1 MATLDALAIRGIR
14 SFDPQKMERIN
25 FAKPGVTVIVG
36 HNGSGKT
43 TIVEC
48 LKYATTGEQPPNTK
62 GGAFVHDPKMA
73 HEKIV
78 KAQVKLRFYARN
90 GMRMTATRNLQVTA
104 TKTGQTMKTL
114 ESILDAENPNA
125 GNKRTTISTRCAEID
140 TEIPNLLGVS
150 KSVLDNVIFCHQED
164 SYWPLAEA
172 SVLKKKFDDIFE
184 ATKYTK
190 ALDNIKGIRKERV
203 ADLKAEKERLAGLS
217 VERKHA
223 DKLTDKISELTSSAE
238 DKEERISVL
247 QEEAERI
254 SAENLQF
261 YEQAMQFKEY
271 YLKAE
276 ELEKRKLTD
285 REDARALENSLGKE
299 KAGSDVTD
307 SWLQEQVSTFQSSAQ
322 EKEKQVD
329 EIRKQI
335 EEDKENESGLRRK
348 LRSVESQKGLLQGDT
363 QRHNEDV
370 AARQSMIERLGE
382 LHGLGT
388 HSQMSLDE
396 DAVHE
401 FVYKLKSSQRK
412 NASEKEQAQSA
423 INAKN
428 REYTDKIANL
438 RSQIETLKR
447 ERESTHSSITQL
459 QTSIAHAESV
469 VDKNKSLESEIKFNN
484 DDLVDKRAR
493 LDKMTAEF
501 AAAKFDDQIATK
513 TKLIQT
519 VEIEREALYSE
530 QTRSATQAD
539 ERAKLDLKRSDLK
552 KKQAMIE
559 RILETQGPKF
569 RTFFEVDAQADTM
582 ESDIDHLTSTKTRE
596 LTRLENEYNKANR
609 ESAEAHSTHERLK
622 KELAD
627 KQKEVDDVAKKI
639 HKAANAQSEV
649 GVTVTLEQAL
659 EDAATELKYC
669 QEEAGQI
676 VGTGDFYKKLL
687 EDGRKHK
694 KCGACD
700 RDLVSSKEMSVFEQ
714 VLQEKIAQTTDE
726 KIQANKEAQE
736 MWSSELARLQQL
748 LPLQGHLNKTRV
760 DIPKL
765 HKAVEDSARK
775 DETGAS
781 SADKA
786 AAALKE
792 AKAALADLSALREH
806 ARNVTRMNEEVNSLR
821 TEVTQLERN
830 LQSSGSVRTAPELQ
844 SDLDNISQKIKTIN
858 RDRQI
863 IQTQKEQQLSAQR
876 DVENEIH
883 AMEIKAGQLDAKLQE
898 GRATEM
904 KMESDKRELGALRSR
919 MPSFDT
925 QESSIRAKIE
935 ELKSSQR
942 DEERRLGEK
951 LSAAEEQFA
960 VLNASVLEL
969 DNIQS
974 RIEKFTS
981 ENRAQRLQN
990 CIQQAA
996 DLETQINGVIAAL
1009 EAKRETMAAAQTEI
1023 DQGGARLSHLRDNQR
1038 LRRLRKRIEETET
1051 ELAALPMEEAANS
1064 KRTFDIK
1071 WGAMKK
1077 RESDIK
1083 EKISRL
1089 QGEVSTMQAQIDG
1102 HNKDLASD
1110 FKNIKKRYMDQ
1121 LIKVKM
1127 SDMANNDLE
1136 KYAKALD
1143 SAIMKYHTLKME
1155 EVNDIMRHLWN
1166 KTYQGTD
1173 IDGIMIRSEGDGGG
1187 TRKSYNYRVVMMK
1200 DQVEMDMR
1208 GRCSAGQKMLASII
1222 IRLALSDSFAQDCGI
1237 LALDEPTNALDVEN
1251 IEALAAS
1258 LVEIIN
1264 ERKRA
1269 ANFQLIIITHDENF
1283 LRKLGENGVI
1293 QDYWRVTRSDS
1304 QKSIIEKHM
1313 LL

>member
-1 MATLDALAIRGIR
+1 
-14 SFDPQKMERIN
+14 MERIN
-25 FAKPGVTVIVG
+25 FAKPGV
-36 HNGSGKT
+36 T

-140 TEIPNLLGVS
+140 VEIPNLLGVS

-203 ADLKAEKERLAGLS
+203 ADLKAEKERLAGLAS
-217 VERKHA
+217 ERKHA
-223 DKLTDKISELTSSAE
+223 DKLTDKISELTSTAT

-247 QEEAERI
+247 QEEAENI
-254 SAENLQF
+254 SAANLQF
-261 YEQAMQFKEY
+261 YEQAMQFKEHY
-271 YLKAE
+271 MKAE
-276 ELEKRKLTD
+276 ELENRRITD
-285 REDARALENSLGKE
+285 RDDARALEAALGKE
-299 KAGSDVTD
+299 AAGPDVTD
-307 SWLQEQVSTFQSSAQ
+307 AWLQEQVNTFQSSA
-322 EKEKQVD
+322 EKKEKQVD
-329 EIRKQI
+329 EMRRQI
-335 EEDKENESGLRRK
+335 EEEKGNEAAIRRK
-348 LRSVESQKGLLQGDT
+348 LRSVESQKGLLQGDA
-363 QRHNEDV
+363 QRHDEDV
-370 AARQSMIERLGE
+370 AARQSLIERLGE
-382 LHGLGT
+382 LHSLGT

-401 FVYKLKSSQRK
+401 FVYKLKSLQRK
-412 NASEKEQAQSA
+412 HGSEKEQAQNA
-423 INAKN
+423 INTKN
-428 REYTDKIANL
+428 REYTDKIARL
-438 RSQIETLKR
+438 RSEIETLKR
-447 ERESTHSSITQL
+447 ERDATQSSITQFH
-459 QTSIAHAESV
+459 TAIAHAESV
-469 VDKNKSLESEIKFNN
+469 IDRNKTLESEIKFNN
-484 DDLVDKRAR
+484 DDLADKRAR
-493 LDKMTAEF
+493 LDKMVSEF
-501 AAAKFDDQIATK
+501 ASAKFDDQIAAK

-519 VEIEREALYSE
+519 VEVEREALYSE

-539 ERAKLDLKRSDLK
+539 ERAKLDLKRADLK
-552 KKQAMIE
+552 KKQAMVE
-559 RILETQGPKF
+559 RILEAQATKF
-569 RTFFEVDAQADTM
+569 RNFFDVDAQAETM
-582 ESDIDHLTSTKTRE
+582 ESDIDHLLSTRNRE
-596 LTRLENEYNKANR
+596 ITRLENEYNKANR
-609 ESAEAHSTHERLK
+609 ESAEAHSSHERLK
-622 KELAD
+622 KDLAD
-627 KQKEVDDVAKKI
+627 KQKEVDDLVKKI

-649 GVTVTLEQAL
+649 GVNVTLEQAL
-659 EDAATELKYC
+659 EDAATELRYC

-694 KCGACD
+694 KCGVCD
-700 RDLVSSKEMSVFEQ
+700 RGLVSSKEMSTFEQ

-736 MWSSELARLQQL
+736 MWSTELARLQQL
-748 LPLQGHLNKTRV
+748 LPLQGHLNKTRT

-765 HKAVEDSARK
+765 QKAVEDAAKK
-775 DETGAS
+775 DEAGAS

-786 AAALKE
+786 AAALKD
-792 AKAALADLSALREH
+792 ARSALADLNALREH
-806 ARNVTRMNEEVNSLR
+806 ARNVTRTNEEVNSLR

-830 LQSSGSVRTAPELQ
+830 LQTSGSVRTATDLQ
-844 SDLDNISQKIKTIN
+844 TDLDNISQKIKTIN

-876 DVENEIH
+876 DVEKEIH
-883 AMEIKAGQLDAKLQE
+883 SMEIKAGQLDAKLQE
-898 GRATEM
+898 GRAAET
-904 KMESDKRELGALRSR
+904 KMENDKRELSVLRSKI
-919 MPSFDT
+919 PSFDT
-925 QESSIRAKIE
+925 QESSLRAKIE

-942 DEERRLGEK
+942 EEERRLGDK
-951 LSAAEEQFA
+951 LSAAEEQFT
-960 VLNASVLEL
+960 VLNGSVLEL
-969 DNIQS
+969 DSIQS

-981 ENRAQRLQN
+981 ENRAQRLQS

-996 DLETQINGVIAAL
+996 DLETQISGVIAEL
-1009 EAKRETMAAAQTEI
+1009 EAKRQRMAAAQTEI
-1023 DQGGARLSHLRDNQR
+1023 DQGGARLSNLQNNLH

-1071 WGAMKK
+1071 WGAMQK

>member
-1 MATLDALAIRGIR
+1 M
-14 SFDPQKMERIN
+14 
-25 FAKPGVTVIVG
+25 
-36 HNGSGKT
+36 
-43 TIVEC
+43 
-48 LKYATTGEQPPNTK
+48 Y
-62 GGAFVHDPKMA
+62 MA

-114 ESILDAENPNA
+114 ESLLDAENPNA

-150 KSVLDNVIFCHQED
+150 KSVLENVIFCHQED

-190 ALDNIKGIRKERV
+190 ALDNIKSIRKEQV
-203 ADLKAEKERLAGLS
+203 ADLKAEKERLAGLAS
-217 VERKHA
+217 ERKHA
-223 DKLTDKISELTSSAE
+223 NKLTDTISELTSTVN
-238 DKEERISVL
+238 DKEERIGVL
-247 QEEAERI
+247 QEEVERI

-271 YLKAE
+271 YMKAE
-276 ELEKRKLTD
+276 QLDDRKRTD
-285 REDARALENSLGKE
+285 KDDARALESSLGKD
-299 KAGSDVTD
+299 KAGPDIAD
-307 SWLQEQVSTFQSSAQ
+307 AWLQDQVNTFQTSAQ

-329 EIRKQI
+329 EMRRQI
-335 EEDKENESGLRRK
+335 QEEKENENALRRK
-348 LRSVESQKGLLQGDT
+348 LRSVESQRGLLQGDA
-363 QRHNEDV
+363 QRHEEDV
-370 AARQSMIERLGE
+370 GARQSLIEKLGE

-401 FVYKLKSSQRK
+401 FVYKLKSLQRK
-412 NASEKEQAQSA
+412 HASEKEQAQNA

-447 ERESTHSSITQL
+447 EREQTQSSITQL

-469 VDKNKSLESEIKFNN
+469 IDRNKSLESDIKFNN
-484 DDLVDKRAR
+484 DDLADKRAR
-493 LDKMTAEF
+493 LDKMVAEF
-501 AAAKFDDQIATK
+501 AAAKFDDQIAAK
-513 TKLIQT
+513 TKMIQT
-519 VEIEREALYSE
+519 VEIEREALYTE

-539 ERAKLDLKRSDLK
+539 ERAKLDLKRADVK
-552 KKQAMIE
+552 KKQALIE

-569 RTFFEVDAQADTM
+569 RTFFDVDAQAETM
-582 ESDIDHLTSTKTRE
+582 ESDIDHLTSAKTRE
-596 LTRLENEYNKANR
+596 LTRLENEYNRANR

-622 KELAD
+622 KELAE
-627 KQKEVDDVAKKI
+627 KQKEVDDLGKKI
-639 HKAANAQSEV
+639 HKAANVNSEKN
-649 GVTVTLEQAL
+649 VTVTLEQAL
-659 EDAATELKYC
+659 EDAATELKFC

-676 VGTGDFYKKLL
+676 IGTGDFYKSLL
-687 EDGRKHK
+687 EDGRKNK
-694 KCGACD
+694 KCGICD
-700 RDLVSSKEMSVFEQ
+700 RALVSSKEMEAFEQ
-714 VLQEKIAQTTDE
+714 VLRDKIAQTTQE

-748 LPLQGHLNKTRV
+748 LPLQGHLNKTRA
-760 DIPKL
+760 DIPRL
-765 HKAVEDSARK
+765 EKAVEEAARK
-775 DETGAS
+775 DESVSGQ
-781 SADKA
+781 ADKA
-786 AAALKE
+786 AVALKN
-792 AKAALADLSALREH
+792 AKTALIDLNALREH
-806 ARNVTRMNEEVNSLR
+806 ARNVTRTNEELSILR
-821 TEVTQLERN
+821 GEVSQLERN
-830 LQSSGSVRTAPELQ
+830 LQTSGSVRTASDLQ
-844 SDLDNISQKIKTIN
+844 SDLDALSQKIKTIN

-863 IQTQKEQQLSAQR
+863 IQTQKDQQFSVQR

-883 AMEIKAGQLDAKLQE
+883 VMEIKAGQLEAKLQE
-898 GRATEM
+898 GRTAEA
-904 KMESDKRELGALRSR
+904 KMENDKRELTASRSK
-919 MPSFDT
+919 MPSFDS
-925 QESSIRAKIE
+925 QESFNRAKIE
-935 ELKSSQR
+935 ELQASQKE
-942 DEERRLGEK
+942 DERRLGEK
-951 LSAAEEQFA
+951 LAAAEEQSR
-960 VLNASVLEL
+960 VLNGSVLEL
-969 DNIQS
+969 DSIQS
-974 RIEKFTS
+974 RIEKYTS

-990 CIQQAA
+990 SIRQAA
-996 DLETQINGVIAAL
+996 ELETQISAVIAEL
-1009 EAKRETMAAAQTEI
+1009 EAKREKIAAAQTEI
-1023 DQGGARLSHLRDNQR
+1023 DQGGARLSNLRDNLR
-1038 LRRLRKRIEETET
+1038 LRALRKRIEETEA

-1071 WGAMKK
+1071 WSAMTK

-1089 QGEVSTMQAQIDG
+1089 QGEVSTMQAQIDR

-1121 LIKVKM
+1121 LVKVKM

-1293 QDYWRVTRSDS
+1293 QDYWLALFVPM
-1304 QKSIIEKHM
+1304 I
-1313 LL
+1313 

>member
-1 MATLDALAIRGIR
+1 
-14 SFDPQKMERIN
+14 
-25 FAKPGVTVIVG
+25 
-36 HNGSGKT
+36 
-43 TIVEC
+43 
-48 LKYATTGEQPPNTK
+48 
-62 GGAFVHDPKMA
+62 
-73 HEKIV
+73 
-78 KAQVKLRFYARN
+78 
-90 GMRMTATRNLQVTA
+90 
-104 TKTGQTMKTL
+104 
-114 ESILDAENPNA
+114 
-125 GNKRTTISTRCAEID
+125 
-140 TEIPNLLGVS
+140 
-150 KSVLDNVIFCHQED
+150 ED

-261 YEQAMQFKEY
+261 YEQAMKFKEH

-285 REDARALENSLGKE
+285 KEDARALENSLGKE
-299 KAGSDVTD
+299 KAGPDVTD
-307 SWLQEQVSTFQSSAQ
+307 NWLQEQVNTFQSSARD
-322 EKEKQVD
+322 KEKQVD

-335 EEDKENESGLRRK
+335 DEDKENESALRRK
-348 LRSVESQKGLLQGDT
+348 LRSVESQKG
-363 QRHNEDV
+363 HEEDV

-401 FVYKLKSSQRK
+401 FVYKLKSLQRK
-412 NASEKEQAQSA
+412 NASEKEQAQASSA

-447 ERESTHSSITQL
+447 ERESTQSSMNQL
-459 QTSIAHAESV
+459 QTSIAHAESAI
-469 VDKNKSLESEIKFNN
+469 DKNKSLESEIKFNN
-484 DDLVDKRAR
+484 DDLADKRAR

-501 AAAKFDDQIATK
+501 AAAKFDDQIAAK
-513 TKLIQT
+513 TKLMQT

-559 RILETQGPKF
+559 RILETQASRF

-622 KELAD
+622 KELAE
-627 KQKEVDDVAKKI
+627 KQKEVDDLAKKI

-649 GVTVTLEQAL
+649 GVEVTLEQAL
-659 EDAATELKYC
+659 EDAATELKFC
-669 QEEAGQI
+669 QE
-676 VGTGDFYKKLL
+676 
-687 EDGRKHK
+687 
-694 KCGACD
+694 
-700 RDLVSSKEMSVFEQ
+700 
-714 VLQEKIAQTTDE
+714 
-726 KIQANKEAQE
+726 
-736 MWSSELARLQQL
+736 
-748 LPLQGHLNKTRV
+748 
-760 DIPKL
+760 
-765 HKAVEDSARK
+765 
-775 DETGAS
+775 
-781 SADKA
+781 
-786 AAALKE
+786 
-792 AKAALADLSALREH
+792 
-806 ARNVTRMNEEVNSLR
+806 
-821 TEVTQLERN
+821 
-830 LQSSGSVRTAPELQ
+830 
-844 SDLDNISQKIKTIN
+844 
-858 RDRQI
+858 
-863 IQTQKEQQLSAQR
+863 

-898 GRATEM
+898 GRATET
-904 KMESDKRELGALRSR
+904 KMESDKRELSALRSR
-919 MPSFDT
+919 MPSLDT

-935 ELKSSQR
+935 ELRSSQR
-942 DEERRLGEK
+942 DEERRLSEK
-951 LSAAEEQFA
+951 LSAVEEQFG

-996 DLETQINGVIAAL
+996 DLETQINGVIAEL
-1009 EAKRETMAAAQTEI
+1009 EAKREKMAAAQTEI
-1023 DQGGARLSHLRDNQR
+1023 DQGGARLSNLRDNLR
-1038 LRRLRKRIEETET
+1038 LRRLRNRIEETET

-1083 EKISRL
+1083 EK
-1089 QGEVSTMQAQIDG
+1089 GEVSTMQAQIDG

-1293 QDYWRVTRSDS
+1293 QDY
-1304 QKSIIEKHM
+1304 
-1313 LL
+1313 

>member
-1 MATLDALAIRGIR
+1 
-14 SFDPQKMERIN
+14 MERIN

-114 ESILDAENPNA
+114 ESLLDAENPNA

-140 TEIPNLLGVS
+140 AEIPNLLGVS
-150 KSVLDNVIFCHQED
+150 KSVLENVIFCHQED
-164 SYWPLAEA
+164 SYWPLAEP

-190 ALDNIKGIRKERV
+190 ALDNIKGIRKDRV

-254 SAENLQF
+254 SADNLQF
-261 YEQAMQFKEY
+261 YEQAMQFKEHY
-271 YLKAE
+271 MKAE

-285 REDARALENSLGKE
+285 KEDARALENSLGKD
-299 KAGSDVTD
+299 KAGPDVSDA
-307 SWLQEQVSTFQSSAQ
+307 WLQEQVNTFQSSAQ
-322 EKEKQVD
+322 GKEKEV
-329 EIRKQI
+329 EAIRKQI
-335 EEDKENESGLRRK
+335 EEDKENESALRRK
-348 LRSVESQKGLLQGDT
+348 MRS
-363 QRHNEDV
+363 RHEEDV
-370 AARQSMIERLGE
+370 TARQALIERLGE

-396 DAVHE
+396 DGVHE
-401 FVYKLKSSQRK
+401 FVYKLKSLQRK

-428 REYTDKIANL
+428 REFTDKIANL

-447 ERESTHSSITQL
+447 ERDSTQSSINQL
-459 QTSIAHAESV
+459 HTAIAHAESV
-469 VDKNKSLESEIKFNN
+469 VDKNKTLESEIKFNS
-484 DDLVDKRAR
+484 DDLADKRAR
-493 LDKMTAEF
+493 LDKMSAEF
-501 AAAKFDDQIATK
+501 AAAKFDDQIAAK

-569 RTFFEVDAQADTM
+569 RTFFDVDAQADTM
-582 ESDIDHLTSTKTRE
+582 ESDIDHLASTKTRE

-622 KELAD
+622 KDLAE
-627 KQKEVDDVAKKI
+627 KNKEVDELAKKI

-649 GVTVTLEQAL
+649 GVSVTLEQAL
-659 EDAATELKYC
+659 EDAATELKFC

-700 RDLVSSKEMSVFEQ
+700 RALVSSKEMSTFEQ
-714 VLQEKIAQTTDE
+714 VLQDKIAQTTDE

-765 HKAVEDSARK
+765 QKAVEDAARK
-775 DETGAS
+775 DEAGAS

-792 AKAALADLSALREH
+792 AKAALADLNALREH
-806 ARNVTRMNEEVNSLR
+806 ARNVTRMNEEVNGLR
-821 TEVTQLERN
+821 GEVTQLERN

-844 SDLDNISQKIKTIN
+844 SDLDNISQK
-858 RDRQI
+858 
-863 IQTQKEQQLSAQR
+863 
-876 DVENEIH
+876 
-883 AMEIKAGQLDAKLQE
+883 
-898 GRATEM
+898 
-904 KMESDKRELGALRSR
+904 
-919 MPSFDT
+919 
-925 QESSIRAKIE
+925 
-935 ELKSSQR
+935 
-942 DEERRLGEK
+942 
-951 LSAAEEQFA
+951 
-960 VLNASVLEL
+960 
-969 DNIQS
+969 
-974 RIEKFTS
+974 
-981 ENRAQRLQN
+981 
-990 CIQQAA
+990 
-996 DLETQINGVIAAL
+996 
-1009 EAKRETMAAAQTEI
+1009 
-1023 DQGGARLSHLRDNQR
+1023 
-1038 LRRLRKRIEETET
+1038 
-1051 ELAALPMEEAANS
+1051 
-1064 KRTFDIK
+1064 
-1071 WGAMKK
+1071 
-1077 RESDIK
+1077 
-1083 EKISRL
+1083 
-1089 QGEVSTMQAQIDG
+1089 
-1102 HNKDLASD
+1102 
-1110 FKNIKKRYMDQ
+1110 
-1121 LIKVKM
+1121 
-1127 SDMANNDLE
+1127 
-1136 KYAKALD
+1136 
-1143 SAIMKYHTLKME
+1143 
-1155 EVNDIMRHLWN
+1155 
-1166 KTYQGTD
+1166 
-1173 IDGIMIRSEGDGGG
+1173 
-1187 TRKSYNYRVVMMK
+1187 
-1200 DQVEMDMR
+1200 
-1208 GRCSAGQKMLASII
+1208 
-1222 IRLALSDSFAQDCGI
+1222 
-1237 LALDEPTNALDVEN
+1237 
-1251 IEALAAS
+1251 
-1258 LVEIIN
+1258 
-1264 ERKRA
+1264 
-1269 ANFQLIIITHDENF
+1269 
-1283 LRKLGENGVI
+1283 
-1293 QDYWRVTRSDS
+1293 
-1304 QKSIIEKHM
+1304 
-1313 LL
+1313 